1 MVRQYRHHPNPAMR
15 TQGGI
20 DAHTLENLDLD
31 FGASDAEKSDEDESE
46 IRKYWRKL
54 TDHDL
59 PKAADTHTDWP
70 VYLNHCF
77 ARILLDNAVGQ
88 FWRDVIAPPAW
99 KNTPLP
105 VLQTAID
112 LGESILAGDADIWA
126 LNDASLKMRGKAPR
140 GKKPAIRR
148 HKRRKRPL
156 KRGASGFNQS
166 R

>member
-1 MVRQYRHHPNPAMR
+1 MVRRYRHRPNPNLR
-15 TQGGI
+15 TTGRIGQREM
-20 DAHTLENLDLD
+20 DDLSLD
-31 FGASDAEKSDEDESE
+31 FSAVRADSPDEDEID
-46 IRKYWRKL
+46 IRKQWRKL
-54 TDHDL
+54 VDREL
-59 PKAADTHTDWP
+59 PKAADTHKDWP

-88 FWRDVIAPPAW
+88 YWRDAIQPPAW

-126 LNDASLKMRGKAPR
+126 LNDQSLKMRGKPLR

-148 HKRRKRPL
+148 HRRR
-156 KRGASGFNQS
+156 RRS
-166 R
+166 